1 MELIC
6 ISTFDTSG
14 KVKGLTLNRRYQCKL
29 CTEDKVLIIDD
40 SGKPKL
46 HQKLNFISFNS
57 NQLIKDY
64 DLLDHSK

>member
-6 ISTFDTSG
+6 ISTFDTFG
-14 KVKGLTLNRRYQCKL
+14 KVRGLTLNRRYQCKL
-29 CTEDKVLIIDD
+29 YTDDKVLIVDD

-46 HQKLNFISFNS
+46 HQKLNFISFKNYE
-57 NQLIKDY
+57 LIKDY